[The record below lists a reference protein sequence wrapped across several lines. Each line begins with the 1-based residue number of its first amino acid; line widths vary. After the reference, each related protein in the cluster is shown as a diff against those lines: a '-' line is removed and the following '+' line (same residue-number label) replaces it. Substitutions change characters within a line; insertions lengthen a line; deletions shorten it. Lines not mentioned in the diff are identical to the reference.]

1 MPEGAAR
8 GLGLGPADAIAAR
21 RGAEIA
27 SRDPISPIV
36 LAQVVIMLLYLD
48 FLQHML
54 FRAADIRIRKLKW
67 RGLWMTK
74 QIEGT
79 VDDDVAV
86 KLAIGEGRQADLEQE
101 RLELQALNSERF
113 RHRFLE
119 RNRPWILQHLV
130 ELLTPRSLE
139 QPGHDGRPVVEY
151 VRDVYAELMAMGEG
165 TRKPGDRD
173 DISSDDEDEMERA
186 RASWPRAPLKGAALV
201 IARLWLDKARK
212 RRAFTRHIQGLMLA
226 QKKDAC
232 DLTGRTEAMGAK
244 LVCTLATNGKPDK
257 NAIDDLIAGFE
268 DAYGPNERDVNLWKA
283 YFRGHAEFIT
293 VDQAILDANE
303 RERVARQSQR
313 PPGAGRATRADDVSS
328 DSEEEDC
335 AFDPLVVVRT
345 SSEGRMLSKW
355 LDAARKR
362 LGGTFPRDAARAE
375 MEAYAEKMRRRKL
388 KGGKQAVAGVVEDET
403 TEAARLEKRVVR
415 LSQASTALA
424 RRWLRA
430 AQDSIQARFSAS
442 LAFDTRA
449 GLPGPHAVTATAS
462 GWHPTPSTRENAR
475 LHRDKTQARFR
486 ERGKKLRDD
495 CEECLGEMPEED
507 EWFYG
512 ADLRFEGPAGIN

>member
-1 MPEGAAR
+1 
-8 GLGLGPADAIAAR
+8 
-21 RGAEIA
+21 
-27 SRDPISPIV
+27 
-36 LAQVVIMLLYLD
+36 
-48 FLQHML
+48 
-54 FRAADIRIRKLKW
+54 
-67 RGLWMTK
+67 
-74 QIEGT
+74 
-79 VDDDVAV
+79 
-86 KLAIGEGRQADLEQE
+86 
-101 RLELQALNSERF
+101 
-113 RHRFLE
+113 
-119 RNRPWILQHLV
+119 
-130 ELLTPRSLE
+130 
-139 QPGHDGRPVVEY
+139 
-151 VRDVYAELMAMGEG
+151 MGEG

-186 RASWPRAPLKGAALV
+186 RASWPRAPLKGAALI

-268 DAYGPNERDVNLWKA
+268 EAYGPNERDVNLWKA

-415 LSQASTALA
+415 LSQVRLAASFFPPRRRGAIRHRRGAVRRRRGPSPCYNPAGVDRAREAVAPRGAGFDPGAVPGAGQEAA
-424 RRWLRA
+424 RRLRGMFGR
-430 AQDSIQARFSAS
+430 DARGGRVV
-442 LAFDTRA
+442 LRRR
-449 GLPGPHAVTATAS
+449 PAVR
-462 GWHPTPSTRENAR
+462 RE
-475 LHRDKTQARFR
+475 
-486 ERGKKLRDD
+486 
-495 CEECLGEMPEED
+495 
-507 EWFYG
+507 
-512 ADLRFEGPAGIN
+512 AGIN

>member
-1 MPEGAAR
+1 M
-8 GLGLGPADAIAAR
+8 
-21 RGAEIA
+21 
-27 SRDPISPIV
+27 
-36 LAQVVIMLLYLD
+36 
-48 FLQHML
+48 
-54 FRAADIRIRKLKW
+54 
-67 RGLWMTK
+67 MTT
-74 QIEGT
+74 Q
-79 VDDDVAV
+79 
-86 KLAIGEGRQADLEQE
+86 
-101 RLELQALNSERF
+101 
-113 RHRFLE
+113 
-119 RNRPWILQHLV
+119 
-130 ELLTPRSLE
+130 
-139 QPGHDGRPVVEY
+139 
-151 VRDVYAELMAMGEG
+151 
-165 TRKPGDRD
+165 
-173 DISSDDEDEMERA
+173 
-186 RASWPRAPLKGAALV
+186 
-201 IARLWLDKARK
+201 
-212 RRAFTRHIQGLMLA
+212 
-226 QKKDAC
+226 
-232 DLTGRTEAMGAK
+232 
-244 LVCTLATNGKPDK
+244 DK

-268 DAYGPNERDVNLWKA
+268 EAYGPNERDVNLWKA

-430 AQDSIQARFSAS
+430 AQDSIQARF
-442 LAFDTRA
+442 
-449 GLPGPHAVTATAS
+449 
-462 GWHPTPSTRENAR
+462 
-475 LHRDKTQARFR
+475 R

-512 ADLRFEGPAGIN
+512 ADLRFEGRQVLTRGDALRADQLTLEAEAAVRVRRIEADFQVFEQEKQATIDEERAIFEAKLQKLADEANRKLELRTRELERTKDLRREECDAAEKKERDEEGAASSATLAKHRDILDSIDQEIEGAREAVEKQRKAYEGEQRGFFDRHESLQIQVIADRRISAITNIRQIRKETQAKIRGDENKWQNDAARWLSTGRRKVELKKREDADMEAAKRRRGQ

>member
-1 MPEGAAR
+1 
-8 GLGLGPADAIAAR
+8 
-21 RGAEIA
+21 
-27 SRDPISPIV
+27 
-36 LAQVVIMLLYLD
+36 
-48 FLQHML
+48 
-54 FRAADIRIRKLKW
+54 
-67 RGLWMTK
+67 
-74 QIEGT
+74 
-79 VDDDVAV
+79 
-86 KLAIGEGRQADLEQE
+86 
-101 RLELQALNSERF
+101 
-113 RHRFLE
+113 
-119 RNRPWILQHLV
+119 
-130 ELLTPRSLE
+130 
-139 QPGHDGRPVVEY
+139 
-151 VRDVYAELMAMGEG
+151 
-165 TRKPGDRD
+165 
-173 DISSDDEDEMERA
+173 
-186 RASWPRAPLKGAALV
+186 
-201 IARLWLDKARK
+201 
-212 RRAFTRHIQGLMLA
+212 MLA

-244 LVCTLATNGKPDK
+244 LVCTLATNGRPDK

-430 AQDSIQARFSAS
+430 AQDSIQARFSAP
-442 LAFDTRA
+442 LAFVLPLFPPVPAPPSTRLA
-449 GLPGPHAVTATAS
+449 HPPPPRRPTAY
-462 GWHPTPSTRENAR
+462 GWHPTPSTPPLLRENAR
-475 LHRDKTQARFR
+475 LHRYKTQARFR

-512 ADLRFEGPAGIN
+512 ADLRFEGRQVLTRGDALRADQLTLEAEAAVRVRRIEADFQVFEQAKQVRVAAPFFPPVPLLPPATASRPPAGARLPAAPAGRRMVPSTRSAPSRITPWCASTPSPRRPTPSPRPLTFVRSRRRRSTRNAPSSRPSSRSSPTRRIASWSCGRGH

>member
-1 MPEGAAR
+1 M
-8 GLGLGPADAIAAR
+8 
-21 RGAEIA
+21 
-27 SRDPISPIV
+27 
-36 LAQVVIMLLYLD
+36 
-48 FLQHML
+48 
-54 FRAADIRIRKLKW
+54 
-67 RGLWMTK
+67 
-74 QIEGT
+74 
-79 VDDDVAV
+79 
-86 KLAIGEGRQADLEQE
+86 
-101 RLELQALNSERF
+101 
-113 RHRFLE
+113 
-119 RNRPWILQHLV
+119 
-130 ELLTPRSLE
+130 
-139 QPGHDGRPVVEY
+139 
-151 VRDVYAELMAMGEG
+151 
-165 TRKPGDRD
+165 
-173 DISSDDEDEMERA
+173 
-186 RASWPRAPLKGAALV
+186 

-244 LVCTLATNGKPDK
+244 LVCTLATNGRPDK
-257 NAIDDLIAGFE
+257 NGIDDLIAGFGE
-268 DAYGPNERDVNLWKA
+268 AYGPNERDVNLWKA

-442 LAFDTRA
+442 LTFDLR
-449 GLPGPHAVTATAS
+449 LFS
-462 GWHPTPSTRENAR
+462 LPSTRLDPNAFTR
-475 LHRDKTQARFR
+475 LVHTPSPSGSRRRRTGGTRRHRR
-486 ERGKKLRDD
+486 ERTRAFTATKHRRASGS
-495 CEECLGEMPEED
+495 
-507 EWFYG
+507 G
-512 ADLRFEGPAGIN
+512 ARS

>member
-1 MPEGAAR
+1 
-8 GLGLGPADAIAAR
+8 
-21 RGAEIA
+21 
-27 SRDPISPIV
+27 
-36 LAQVVIMLLYLD
+36 
-48 FLQHML
+48 
-54 FRAADIRIRKLKW
+54 
-67 RGLWMTK
+67 MTT
-74 QIEGT
+74 Q
-79 VDDDVAV
+79 
-86 KLAIGEGRQADLEQE
+86 
-101 RLELQALNSERF
+101 
-113 RHRFLE
+113 
-119 RNRPWILQHLV
+119 
-130 ELLTPRSLE
+130 
-139 QPGHDGRPVVEY
+139 
-151 VRDVYAELMAMGEG
+151 
-165 TRKPGDRD
+165 
-173 DISSDDEDEMERA
+173 
-186 RASWPRAPLKGAALV
+186 
-201 IARLWLDKARK
+201 
-212 RRAFTRHIQGLMLA
+212 
-226 QKKDAC
+226 
-232 DLTGRTEAMGAK
+232 
-244 LVCTLATNGKPDK
+244 DK

-268 DAYGPNERDVNLWKA
+268 EAYGPNERDVNLWKA

-303 RERVARQSQR
+303 RERVARKSQR

-355 LDAARKR
+355 LHAARKR

-430 AQDSIQARFSAS
+430 AQDSIQARF
-442 LAFDTRA
+442 
-449 GLPGPHAVTATAS
+449 
-462 GWHPTPSTRENAR
+462 
-475 LHRDKTQARFR
+475 R

-512 ADLRFEGPAGIN
+512 ADLRFEGRQVLTRGDALRADQLTLEAEAAVRVRRIEADFQVFEQAKQVRVAAPFFPPVPSPSPRHAVAAAPYAVAAAPHLLTIPQATIDEERAVFEAKLQKLADEANRKLELRTRELE

>member
-1 MPEGAAR
+1 
-8 GLGLGPADAIAAR
+8 
-21 RGAEIA
+21 
-27 SRDPISPIV
+27 
-36 LAQVVIMLLYLD
+36 
-48 FLQHML
+48 
-54 FRAADIRIRKLKW
+54 
-67 RGLWMTK
+67 
-74 QIEGT
+74 
-79 VDDDVAV
+79 
-86 KLAIGEGRQADLEQE
+86 
-101 RLELQALNSERF
+101 
-113 RHRFLE
+113 
-119 RNRPWILQHLV
+119 
-130 ELLTPRSLE
+130 
-139 QPGHDGRPVVEY
+139 
-151 VRDVYAELMAMGEG
+151 MGEG

-186 RASWPRAPLKGAALV
+186 RASWPRAPLKGAALI

-244 LVCTLATNGKPDK
+244 LVCTLATNGRPDK

-268 DAYGPNERDVNLWKA
+268 EAYGPNERDVNLWKA

-415 LSQASTALA
+415 LSQVRLAASFFPP
-424 RRWLRA
+424 RRRGA
-430 AQDSIQARFSAS
+430 VRHRRGAVRRRRGPSPCYN
-442 LAFDTRA
+442 RA
-449 GLPGPHAVTATAS
+449 GVDRAREEVAPRGA
-462 GWHPTPSTRENAR
+462 GFDPSEVSRAGQEVEGRLRGMFRRDAR
-475 LHRDKTQARFR
+475 GGRVV
-486 ERGKKLRDD
+486 LRR
-495 CEECLGEMPEED
+495 
-507 EWFYG
+507 
-512 ADLRFEGPAGIN
+512 RFEI